1 MYKISDVELNDYYGS
16 GTNCFESPEWTED
29 DIDEV
34 LNELWE
40 DEDVQGNTY

>member
-1 MYKISDVELNDYYGS
+1 MYRISDNELDSYYGRDYYGEN
-16 GTNCFESPEWTED
+16 TDYFDPPEWTED

-40 DEDVQGNTY
+40 DEDV